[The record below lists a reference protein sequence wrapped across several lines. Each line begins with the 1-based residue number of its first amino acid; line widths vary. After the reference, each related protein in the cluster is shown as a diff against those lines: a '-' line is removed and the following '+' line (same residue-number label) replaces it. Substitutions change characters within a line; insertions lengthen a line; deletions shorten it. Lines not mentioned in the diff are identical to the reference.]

1 MKINQV
7 SSLAWRFSSTCLVV
21 GFPVRSLLAIPETH
35 SPGPCGDPNR
45 LGSPKWWTTTQWK
58 SQPQHRWDIGRGIY
72 FRYVGMDIYV
82 IMIYIYIIHI
92 YIYIC
97 IYIYI
102 YTYTYYICGFVYYTE
117 LLIKESPV
125 CWTPRCALSVLRP
138 SLLTWVLSPGACDH
152 PPVGGKSPSHDMSA
166 ESTRVQEKKMGELW
180 WS

>member
-35 SPGPCGDPNR
+35 SPGPCGDPNH

-82 IMIYIYIIHI
+82 IMIYIYNT

-97 IYIYI
+97 IYIY
-102 YTYTYYICGFVYYTE
+102 TYTHIHIIYAGLSI
-117 LLIKESPV
+117 IQN
-125 CWTPRCALSVLRP
+125 CWSRNPR
-138 SLLTWVLSPGACDH
+138 
-152 PPVGGKSPSHDMSA
+152 SA
-166 ESTRVQEKKMGELW
+166 EPPAAHFQCCAHRCWLESSARGLAII
-180 WS
+180 SL